1 MGLEQSYKDFQD
13 AALCL
18 MNKKGFW
25 GSNRVAFE
33 SWLA

>member
-1 MGLEQSYKDFQD
+1 MELEQSYKDFQA

-25 GSNRVAFE
+25 CSNEAALE
-33 SWLA
+33 SWLV